1 MPACPSCGKD
11 NPADFTYCGH
21 CRTPL
26 RQVRAWSE
34 ERKLATIVFADL
46 TGSVELGERLDPER
60 LRSVLQRY
68 FIAMA
73 AAVDSW
79 GGTIEKYIGDA
90 ALAVFGAPV
99 AHEDDPERA
108 VRAALEML
116 ERLEEL
122 NPQLERQHGVRLQ
135 IHIGVNTGEVI
146 TPAGDEADQRIVAGD
161 AVNVAARLEQAAD
174 PGVILVGER
183 TFAATH
189 RSFRFDP
196 PIPLGLKGKAGMV
209 RGYRVL
215 GREPGMEG
223 ERTSTGLTMAMVGR
237 DRELETL
244 LDTLADAS
252 TSGDV
257 RTVLALGA
265 AGIGKSRLLREFT
278 ERAGLRDA
286 APAVYRGRCL
296 ATGRSSTYWALGEML
311 RSAFGIAL
319 DDAAEDAAGR
329 LHSGV
334 RAAMADSGA
343 SDDHVRLTAAAL
355 AATAGL
361 PLAGG
366 PLESLEPEEVGD
378 QIARAW
384 PRFVTALAGRGPSI
398 LLFEDL
404 HWADDQLLEIVRL
417 IATRSQGP
425 VLIVATA
432 RPEFAASDPAFVDGI
447 EGSAILELEP
457 LSDDQSERLV
467 AGLLIGAELPV
478 DLRARMTKT
487 AEGNPLFL
495 EEMVRR
501 LIDEGVVV
509 RGADGWVA
517 RAGAHSPTLP
527 DTVIAIL
534 AARID
539 ALPPLEKRALQEASV
554 VGRSFWAEP
563 LARTLRRPDLT
574 DVLAGLEAKG
584 LLRAQPVSSFAGNA
598 EHCFAHALIRDVAY
612 GSLPIARRARAH
624 AEVAS
629 WMTAVAGDRS
639 EEVAELIAD
648 HYARAVAGEA
658 DLAWFDEPAERQ
670 AVERA
675 AFDALLFAGSIARS
689 RYAVDRAVELHE
701 QAVALASTPA
711 ERAAALEATGDDH
724 EAAIHGDEA
733 LSSYR
738 DAISL
743 LRDDPAADGDRGRI
757 CKKAAELVLARSGAF
772 SSTQE
777 PAMVDELVLE
787 GLSCASDPA
796 DVAWLRALWGAAAIW
811 WRNTGGEV
819 DSFEDRTRS
828 LSAALDEARA
838 LALPDLE
845 AFAREFLCEVHMASG
860 SYERVAELSREVEV
874 FDRISSPARRSL
886 GFVETAIWA
895 RDVAGEPERAL
906 DLGVRGYELAKDLSA
921 HDLMHAT
928 GFVIPTLLQLGRWR
942 ELDPILDDHV
952 AAFAEEADATCELLH
967 AGVLAGATRAAL
979 GGDTAR
985 ARELGDL
992 AKPFVSTD
1000 PLWAGYVD
1008 CWRARLRIAEGDPG
1022 EGLRLAREALA
1033 SSPPWPRLHATLVVL
1048 EALSALDDP
1057 DELAAFLPD
1066 ARQDQD
1072 GFAMLPPAC
1081 DRAEGDI
1088 AAVRGDPESAGK
1100 LWQRSLEAFEAL
1112 GVPYEAAG
1120 TKERLATVSPPD
1132 EARTLLR
1139 DALGT
1144 YEMLGARPA
1153 AERVQQAL
1161 K

>member
-11 NPADFTYCGH
+11 NPADFTYCGY
-21 CRTPL
+21 CRAPL
-26 RQVRAWSE
+26 HDATAWSE

-68 FIAMA
+68 FTAMA

-99 AHEDDPERA
+99 AHEDDAERA
-108 VRAALEML
+108 VRAALEMF

-122 NPQLERQHGVRLQ
+122 NPELERQHGVRLQ
-135 IHIGVNTGEVI
+135 IHVGVNTGEVI

-161 AVNVAARLEQAAD
+161 AVNVAARLEQAAE
-174 PGVILVGER
+174 PGTIFVGER

-189 RSFRFDP
+189 RSFRFAP
-196 PIPLGLKGKAGMV
+196 PVPLELKGKSEIV
-209 RGYRVL
+209 QGYRVV

-223 ERTSTGLTMAMVGR
+223 VRGSVGLTTAMVGR
-237 DRELETL
+237 DRELEVL

-252 TSGDV
+252 TSGEV
-257 RTVLALGA
+257 RTVLLLGA
-265 AGIGKSRLLREFT
+265 AGIGKSRLLHEFT
-278 ERAGLRDA
+278 ERAALDA
-286 APAVYRGRCL
+286 SPAIYRGRCL
-296 ATGRSSTYWALGEML
+296 ATGRGITYWALGEML

-329 LHSGV
+329 VNAGV
-334 RAAMADSGA
+334 REAMAAAGT
-343 SDDHVRLTAAAL
+343 SDEVVRITAAAL

-417 IATRSQGP
+417 IATRSHGP

-432 RPEFAASDPAFVDGI
+432 RPEFAGSHPAFADGI
-447 EGSAILELEP
+447 VGSAGLGLEP
-457 LSDDQSERLV
+457 LSDEQSEHLV
-467 AGLLIGAELPV
+467 AGLLVGAELPM
-478 DLRARMTKT
+478 DLRSRMTEK
-487 AEGNPLFL
+487 AQGNPLFL

-509 RGADGWVA
+509 READGWVA
-517 RAGAHSPTLP
+517 RADAPSTTLP
-527 DTVIAIL
+527 DTVLAVL

-563 LARTLRRPDLT
+563 LARTLGRPDLT
-574 DVLAGLEAKG
+574 EVLAGLEGKG
-584 LLRAQPVSSFAGNA
+584 LLRTQSVSSFAGHA
-598 EHCFAHALIRDVAY
+598 EHRFAHALIRDVAY
-612 GSLPIARRARAH
+612 GSLSIARRARAH

-648 HYARAVAGEA
+648 HYVRAVTGDA
-658 DLAWFDEPAERQ
+658 DLAWYEEPAERRT
-670 AVERA
+670 VERA

-689 RYAVDRAVELHE
+689 RYAVDRAVELHGH
-701 QAVALASTPA
+701 AVALASTPA
-711 ERAAALEATGDDH
+711 DHAVALEAVGDDH
-724 EAAIHGDEA
+724 EAAIHGDDA
-733 LSSYR
+733 LGAYR

-777 PAMVDELVLE
+777 PAMVDDLVLE

-811 WRNTGGEV
+811 WRNTGGHV

-828 LSAALDEARA
+828 LTVALDEARA
-838 LALPDLE
+838 LALPGLE

-860 SYERVAELSREVEV
+860 SYERVAELSREIEV
-874 FDRISSPARRSL
+874 FDRISSPAQRSL
-886 GFVETAIWA
+886 GLVETAIWA

-906 DLGVRGYELAKDLSA
+906 DLGMRGYELAKDLSA

-942 ELDPILDDHV
+942 ELDPILDAHV
-952 AAFAEEADATCELLH
+952 AAFAEEADSTCELLH

-979 GGDTAR
+979 GGDATR

-1022 EGLRLAREALA
+1022 QGLRLARAARA
-1033 SSPPWPRLHATLVVL
+1033 SSPPWPRLHATLVVI
-1048 EALSALDDP
+1048 EALSAIGDP
-1057 DELAAFLPD
+1057 DALAAFLPD
-1066 ARQDQD
+1066 ARRDQD
-1072 GFAMLPPAC
+1072 GFAMLPPAS
-1081 DRAEGDI
+1081 DRAEGDV

-1100 LWQRSLEAFEAL
+1100 LWLRSLDAFETL

-1132 EARTLLR
+1132 DARTLLR

-1153 AERVQQAL
+1153 ADRVEQAL

>member
-26 RQVRAWSE
+26 REVTAWSE

-68 FIAMA
+68 FIEMA
-73 AAVDSW
+73 AAVDAW

-99 AHEDDPERA
+99 SREDDAERA
-108 VRAALEML
+108 VRAALEMF
-116 ERLEEL
+116 ERLDEL
-122 NPQLERQHGVRLQ
+122 NPDLERQHGVRLQ

-146 TPAGDEADQRIVAGD
+146 TPAGAEVDQRIVAGD
-161 AVNVAARLEQAAD
+161 AVNVAARLEQAAE
-174 PGVILVGER
+174 PGTIFVGER
-183 TFAATH
+183 TFTATH
-189 RSFRFDP
+189 RSFRFAP
-196 PIPLGLKGKAGMV
+196 PIPFELKGKSGIV
-209 RGYRVL
+209 QGYRLL

-223 ERTSTGLTMAMVGR
+223 ERASTGLATAMVGR
-237 DRELETL
+237 DRELGSL
-244 LDTLADAS
+244 LEALADAAS
-252 TSGDV
+252 SGEV
-257 RTVLALGA
+257 RAVLVLGA
-265 AGIGKSRLLREFT
+265 AGIGKSRLLHEFMD
-278 ERAGLRDA
+278 RAALRDPT
-286 APAVYRGRCL
+286 PAIYRGRCL
-296 ATGRSSTYWALGEML
+296 ATGRGITYWALGEML
-311 RSAFGIAL
+311 RSAFGIAF
-319 DDAAEDAAGR
+319 DDAVEVAAGR
-329 LHSGV
+329 VHAGV
-334 RAAMADSGA
+334 RAAMADAGA
-343 SDDHVRLTAAAL
+343 SDDDVRITAAAL
-355 AATAGL
+355 AVTAGL

-366 PLESLEPEEVGD
+366 PLDGLEPEEVGD

-384 PRFVTALAGRGPSI
+384 PRFVTALAGRGPTI
-398 LLFEDL
+398 LVVEDL
-404 HWADDQLLEIVRL
+404 HWADDQLLEILRL

-425 VLIVATA
+425 VLIVGTA
-432 RPEFAASDPAFVDGI
+432 RPEFAASDPAFTDGI
-447 EGSAILELEP
+447 AGSAILELEP
-457 LSDDQSERLV
+457 LSDDQSAQLV
-467 AGLLIGAELPV
+467 AGLLVGAELPA
-478 DLRARMTKT
+478 DLRARMTEK

-509 RGADGWVA
+509 READGWVA
-517 RAGAHSPTLP
+517 RAGAYSPTLP
-527 DTVIAIL
+527 DTVLAVL

-539 ALPPLEKRALQEASV
+539 ALPPVEKRALQEASV

-574 DVLAGLEAKG
+574 DALAGLEAKG

-598 EHCFAHALIRDVAY
+598 EHRFAHALIRDVAY
-612 GSLPIARRARAH
+612 GSLPVARRARAH

-648 HYARAVAGEA
+648 HYVRAVTGDA
-658 DLAWFDEPAERQ
+658 DLAWFDEPERRRD
-670 AVERA
+670 VERA

-689 RYAVDRAVELHE
+689 RYAVPRAVELHTT
-701 QAVALASTPA
+701 AVALAST
-711 ERAAALEATGDDH
+711 RADRAKALEAAGDDH

-733 LSSYR
+733 LSAYR

-743 LRDDPAADGDRGRI
+743 LRDDPAADGDRGRV

-772 SSTQE
+772 SSMQE
-777 PAMVDELVLE
+777 PAMVDDLVLE

-811 WRNTGGEV
+811 WRSTGGQV

-828 LSAALDEARA
+828 LSTALDEAGA
-838 LALPDLE
+838 LELPELE
-845 AFAREFLCEVHMASG
+845 AFAREFLCEVHMARG

-874 FDRISSPARRSL
+874 FDRISSPAQRSL
-886 GFVETAIWA
+886 GLVETAIWA

-906 DLGVRGYELAKDLSA
+906 DLGMRGYELARDLSA

-942 ELDPILDDHV
+942 ELDPILDAHV

-979 GGDTAR
+979 GGDAAR

-1008 CWRARLRIAEGDPG
+1008 CWRARLRIAEGDAD
-1022 EGLRLAREALA
+1022 EGLRLASAARG

-1057 DELAAFLPD
+1057 DALAAFLPD
-1066 ARQDQD
+1066 ARRDQD

-1081 DRAEGDI
+1081 DRAEGDF

-1100 LWQRSLEAFEAL
+1100 LWLRSLEAFEAL

-1120 TKERLATVSPPD
+1120 TKERLASVSPPD
-1132 EARTLLR
+1132 EAQTFLR
-1139 DALGT
+1139 DALLT
-1144 YEMLGARPA
+1144 YDRMGARPA
-1153 AERVQQAL
+1153 TERVELAL